1 MKYSTSPTP
10 SRSNSSLLGMASS
23 SSRTTSPLPPPA
35 NFRSSDCLSATSK
48 SYKYLRR
55 FVKFDQMDFEF
66 AMWQMLYLFIAP
78 KKVYRNVNY
87 RKQTKSQFA
96 RDDPAFLVLLVAA
109 LCVTS
114 IGFAWVLRLGIGQSI
129 LFLLYVVFVDCIFC
143 GMIVA
148 TLLWFVANRYL
159 RESTAD
165 MDVEWGYA
173 FDVHLNAF
181 FPPLILLHFIQLF
194 FYQALISHEWF
205 VSTFIGNTIWLAALS
220 YYIYITFLGYNVVP
234 NLRNTRIFLVMLP
247 VLFLFYVV
255 TLIIGWNLSVSLMYF
270 YHYRVL

>member
-10 SRSNSSLLGMASS
+10 SRSNSSSLLGGMS

-35 NFRSSDCLSATSK
+35 NYRNDCMSATNK

-55 FVKFDQMDFEF
+55 FIKFDQMDFEF

-78 KKVYRNVNY
+78 KKVYRNFNY

-96 RDDPAFLVLLVAA
+96 RDDPAFLVLLVGC

-114 IGFAWVLRLGIGQSI
+114 IGFAWVLSLGIGQS
-129 LFLLYVVFVDCIFC
+129 LVFLLYVVFVDCILC
-143 GMIVA
+143 GMVVA
-148 TLLWFVANRYL
+148 TMLWFITNHYL
-159 RESTAD
+159 RDRASD
-165 MDVEWGYA
+165 LDVEWGYA

-194 FYQALISHEWF
+194 FYHPLISQDWF
-205 VSTFIGNTIWLAALS
+205 ISTLIGNTIWLAALS

-234 NLRNTRIFLVMLP
+234 NLRNTRIILVTLP
-247 VLFLFYVV
+247 LVFLFYVV
-255 TLIIGWNLSVSLMYF
+255 TLIIRWNLSVSLMYF

>member
-1 MKYSTSPTP
+1 MKYATSPTP
-10 SRSNSSLLGMASS
+10 SRSNSSLLGM
-23 SSRTTSPLPPPA
+23 SSRTASPLPAPA
-35 NFRSSDCLSATSK
+35 NYRDCMSATTK

-55 FVKFDQMDFEF
+55 FIKFDQMDFEY
-66 AMWQMLYLFIAP
+66 AMWQMVYLFIAP
-78 KKVYRNVNY
+78 KKVYRNFNY

-96 RDDPAFLVLLVAA
+96 RDDPAFLVLLVGC

-114 IGFAWVLRLGIGQSI
+114 IGFAWVLSLGFLQTI
-129 LFLLYVVFVDCIFC
+129 LFTLYVVFVDCIFC

-148 TLLWFVANRYL
+148 TLLWVIANRYF
-159 RESTAD
+159 RDRNSDFD
-165 MDVEWGYA
+165 MEWGYA

-194 FYQALISHEWF
+194 FYHPLISRDWF
-205 VSTFIGNTIWLAALS
+205 ISTFIGNTIWLLALG

-234 NLRNTRIFLVMLP
+234 SLKNTRIILVTLP
-247 VLFLFYVV
+247 LLCLFYVV
-255 TLIIGWNLSVSLMYF
+255 TLIIGWNLSVSLMYY